1 MCTNILI
8 RKRKTKENTINR
20 SDKEWAQIYEK
31 GKKKPKKNEEQT
43 QISLL
48 QDSTVLQIHCFYLPN
63 EDYITRVARASG
75 MCVVDAKMRSYV

>member
-1 MCTNILI
+1 M
-8 RKRKTKENTINR
+8 KRE
-20 SDKEWAQIYEK
+20 
-31 GKKKPKKNEEQT
+31 KKNEEQT

-63 EDYITRVARASG
+63 EDYFTRVARASG